1 MTLGFVSDI
10 DRPTNELLKPLLSC
24 PIVSLISALLSHWSM
39 ESSTSLAQVLAN
51 QFNTALNTNAVPNSL
66 STTTSPG
73 RRKRTTMN
81 SLSAA
86 VKLVPTPG
94 SGIDSSIELMMNHME
109 MLRVCLTANLL
120 TKSKFKFIEIEFY
133 RN

>member
-1 MTLGFVSDI
+1 
-10 DRPTNELLKPLLSC
+10 
-24 PIVSLISALLSHWSM
+24 
-39 ESSTSLAQVLAN
+39 
-51 QFNTALNTNAVPNSL
+51 
-66 STTTSPG
+66 
-73 RRKRTTMN
+73 MN